1 MLQLEE
7 AIDRI
12 LATLPPPTTETI
24 ALSDARGRVV
34 AQAVRSL
41 VDLPPFDN
49 SAMDGYAVHAAD
61 VQGAKTDKPARL
73 RLSGKVAAG
82 EVLARSIS
90 PGECVRLFTGSPLP
104 TGSDS
109 VIMQEDTRV
118 EPNLPNEVLVLD
130 AVRPWENVRLRGE
143 DVRSGEPMASEG
155 EILKAG
161 HLCLFAAGGI
171 SRISVAR
178 QPTVGL
184 IATGSELREPGQPLS
199 VGQIY
204 ESNRLG
210 LSSLLKT
217 AGAKPIIY
225 PVVEDTLPATEQAL
239 SRAFAECDIVVT
251 AGGASVGELDL
262 IKPAFSELGGELDF
276 WKVAMRPG
284 RPFMFGRWQG
294 KFLFG
299 LPGNPVSA
307 LVTLLLLVWPAVRRW
322 QGAKEVALP
331 AVPGVLAESL
341 ANLGTRR
348 HFIRVRLE
356 SNGAVRLA
364 GPQES
369 HMLHSFATAHGLIDV
384 PPQTTLPAGTPV
396 QVRVWEL

>member
-225 PVVEDTLPATEQAL
+225 PVVEDTLSATEQAL